1 MTQKYLS
8 ETFTQKKTEE
18 LFKRISKIQIIT
30 APTGAGKTYF
40 IQENVIKIAKGEF
53 KPFGASEKKALLLAN
68 RSILVSQI
76 KDDLRMNLDKTEF
89 NSLYEEIYVTKYV
102 DILSY
107 QALAKKILEDAK

>member
-18 LFKRISKIQIIT
+18 LFKRTSKIQIIT

-40 IQENVIKIAKGEF
+40 IQKNVIKIAKGEF
-53 KPFGASEKKALLLAN
+53 KPFGASQKKALLLAN
-68 RSILVSQI
+68 RSALITQI
-76 KDDLRMNLDKTEF
+76 KEDLKNNLDATYFESI
-89 NSLYEEIYVTKYV
+89 NEEEYVSKYI

-107 QALAKKILEDAK
+107 QSLAKKIL